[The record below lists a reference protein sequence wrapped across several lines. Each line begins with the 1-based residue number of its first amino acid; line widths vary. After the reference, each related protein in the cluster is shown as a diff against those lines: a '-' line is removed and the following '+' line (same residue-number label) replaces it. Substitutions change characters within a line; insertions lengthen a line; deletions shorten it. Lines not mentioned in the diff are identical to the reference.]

1 MTRVHFLERRLEPSE
16 SALVTT
22 GAMLLAILAAL
33 VIGGFLL
40 LPFGANALQAY
51 RAMGIESFGS
61 LRGIGN
67 TLVVATPLIFIGLG
81 TTLAWRSG
89 FFYLG
94 FEGTLLIGASTAVWV
109 ALLTRP
115 GALLGPLPPLAFF
128 PLVFLAS
135 FIAGGAWS
143 GIVGL
148 IRARFGGNEV
158 IISLMMNYIA
168 VFLVNYLVSYPLRAP
183 GDLPQTAHI
192 PDSTMLPFVIPDTR
206 AHAGILAAVAA
217 ALLVWVIL
225 RKTPL
230 GFELLVS
237 GLNARAARYGGIN
250 VARRLVLAAFLAGGV
265 GAWAGLSEVLG
276 VQFRLMDGISQ
287 GTGFIGIAAALLGKL
302 HPAGVVLASILYAG
316 MEVGA
321 DAMQRRAGLPSSV
334 ISTVQAL
341 IVLLVLASDMLR
353 YYRVDFSALR
363 VRNRR
368 APEAAA
374 VTSTEGKEQS

>member
-1 MTRVHFLERRLEPSE
+1 
-16 SALVTT
+16 
-22 GAMLLAILAAL
+22 
-33 VIGGFLL
+33 
-40 LPFGANALQAY
+40 
-51 RAMGIESFGS
+51 
-61 LRGIGN
+61 
-67 TLVVATPLIFIGLG
+67 
-81 TTLAWRSG
+81 
-89 FFYLG
+89 
-94 FEGTLLIGASTAVWV
+94 
-109 ALLTRP
+109 
-115 GALLGPLPPLAFF
+115 
-128 PLVFLAS
+128 
-135 FIAGGAWS
+135 
-143 GIVGL
+143 
-148 IRARFGGNEV
+148 
-158 IISLMMNYIA
+158 
-168 VFLVNYLVSYPLRAP
+168 
-183 GDLPQTAHI
+183 
-192 PDSTMLPFVIPDTR
+192 
-206 AHAGILAAVAA
+206 
-217 ALLVWVIL
+217 VIL

>member
-16 SALVTT
+16 STFVTT
-22 GAMLLAILAAL
+22 AAMLLAILAAL

-51 RAMGIESFGS
+51 QAMGRESFGS

-67 TLVVATPLIFIGLG
+67 TLIVATPLIFIGLG

-94 FEGTLLIGASTAVWV
+94 FEGTLLIGASMAVWV

-115 GALLGPLPPLAFF
+115 GALLGPLPPLVFF

-135 FIAGGAWS
+135 FIAGGVWS

-148 IRARFGGNEV
+148 IRARFEGNEV

-192 PDSTMLPFVIPDTR
+192 PQATMLPFVIPDTR
-206 AHAGILAAVAA
+206 AHAGILVALAA
-217 ALLVWVIL
+217 ALVVWVIL

-237 GLNARAARYGGIN
+237 GMNARAARYGGIN
-250 VARRLVLAAFLAGGV
+250 VARRLVLASFLAGGV

-334 ISTVQAL
+334 ISTVEAL
-341 IVLLVLASDMLR
+341 IVLLVLASDLLR

-363 VRNRR
+363 VRNGR
-368 APEAAA
+368 APEATA